1 MLHAS
6 SDADRM
12 VCLADRDGCKI
23 VTSIGVIFLQ
33 LRPISSGFWKSK
45 IEGPKNYFQMSFLVL
60 TILCDVHMGMTILRV
75 QLKSQ
80 AHTILEYSYM

>member
-60 TILCDVHMGMTILRV
+60 ASGRV
-75 QLKSQ
+75 AAVGQPPK
-80 AHTILEYSYM
+80 AWGV